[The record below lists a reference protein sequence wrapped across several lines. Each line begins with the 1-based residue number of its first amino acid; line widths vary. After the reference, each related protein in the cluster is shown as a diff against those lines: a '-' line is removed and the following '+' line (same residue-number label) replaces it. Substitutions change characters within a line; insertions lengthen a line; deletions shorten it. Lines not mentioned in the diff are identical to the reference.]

1 MNRTVKRSL
10 AATLGVSLLLLVGC
24 GSDSKSESSDTTK
37 AKDTTTTTAAPE
49 LMLEDVWARQSP
61 MGATMGA
68 AYLNITSPVDD
79 KLVKASVDPS
89 VAKEAQIHETVMAEE
104 GSDMSSTTEAM
115 GDETTTT
122 AMGSSDMS
130 TTTAAMG
137 DDKTSTTMGGGMSD
151 NMTMREVDSIE
162 LPAGKMVELK
172 PGGYHIMLIDL
183 VKPLKVGDKIKI
195 TLEFEK
201 AGTKTVTAEVKEG

>member
-79 KLVKASVDPS
+79 KLLKASVDPS

-104 GSDMSSTTEAM
+104 GSDMSSTTAM

-137 DDKTSTTMGGGMSD
+137 GDKTSTTMGSSD

-183 VKPLKVGDKIKI
+183 VKPLKVGDKIEI